1 MSGMTRAAV
10 SLHGKNP
17 VQRSSC
23 DTQPPGNRN
32 IVFHILVHRTA
43 ADDQG
48 MGAPQHKQDSVKE
61 ACFLYIMAGSSPKYE
76 RRIAMQ
82 PCLDDFYTTFD
93 DYAQM
98 HGYHARQTRESKW
111 TRKTVS
117 GLHIEPLDE
126 ASPLYTDGKAFA
138 PEVSQMAVAD
148 TAKNLGLAL
157 RTEDGYLPIRN
168 TAYKSLLDRAKIG
181 GSALPKLK
189 RPKLAGI
196 LNECLSVHKS
206 EALLL
211 VRNEKVAAFHSG
223 DARDY
228 SVLPIDALMT
238 SLCEKLNERFP
249 GNQFTQGYADHSLA
263 TASWSFP
270 TQRDELLEA
279 YDKAL
284 IARGQKHLASKFTPG
299 VRFSTSDVGVAA
311 ASVSA
316 LLTGGQYPI
325 RIGDVVSV
333 HHRRQTRVQDFDSSL
348 DMLFAQFSDT
358 IKKLESLL
366 DLTLCYPVNAMT
378 LVCKKLAMPK
388 AAAMEA
394 IEMFR
399 MAVGEAPASAHDVY
413 MAMQEI
419 LFILKTGHVPEA
431 KLMLPACLAGALPT
445 LQVRIFLHHVGVKVI
460 LPLRQ
465 VRPVADDL
473 FGAQAVVLCQRHKGQ
488 MQVGR
493 FLVHVYHRRHD
504 IFTAYPVNEEI
515 RTTTSTLGKA
525 APGPRCGTAR
535 NM

>member
-1 MSGMTRAAV
+1 
-10 SLHGKNP
+10 
-17 VQRSSC
+17 
-23 DTQPPGNRN
+23 
-32 IVFHILVHRTA
+32 
-43 ADDQG
+43 
-48 MGAPQHKQDSVKE
+48 
-61 ACFLYIMAGSSPKYE
+61 
-76 RRIAMQ
+76 MQ
-82 PCLDDFYTTFD
+82 TCLDDFYTTFD

-249 GNQFTQGYADHSLA
+249 GNRFTQGYADHSLA

-270 TQRDELLEA
+270 AQRDELLEA

-284 IARGQKHLASKFTPG
+284 IAHGQKHLASKFTPG

-333 HHRRQTRVQDFDSSL
+333 HHRRQTRVQDFDASL

-419 LFILKTGHVPEA
+419 LFILKTGHVSEA
-431 KLMLPACLAGALPT
+431 KLICTEESIARALTLRWSDYDLPGA
-445 LQVRIFLHHVGVKVI
+445 VR
-460 LPLRQ
+460 
-465 VRPVADDL
+465 
-473 FGAQAVVLCQRHKGQ
+473 
-488 MQVGR
+488 
-493 FLVHVYHRRHD
+493 Y
-504 IFTAYPVNEEI
+504 
-515 RTTTSTLGKA
+515 
-525 APGPRCGTAR
+525 
-535 NM
+535 

>member
-1 MSGMTRAAV
+1 
-10 SLHGKNP
+10 
-17 VQRSSC
+17 
-23 DTQPPGNRN
+23 
-32 IVFHILVHRTA
+32 
-43 ADDQG
+43 
-48 MGAPQHKQDSVKE
+48 
-61 ACFLYIMAGSSPKYE
+61 
-76 RRIAMQ
+76 
-82 PCLDDFYTTFD
+82 
-93 DYAQM
+93 M

-111 TRKTVS
+111 TRNTVS

-228 SVLPIDALMT
+228 SILPIDELMT

-249 GNQFTQGYADHSLA
+249 GNLFTQGYADHSLA

-270 TQRDELLEA
+270 AQRDELLET

-284 IARGQKHLASKFTPG
+284 IAHGQKHLASKFTPG

-378 LVCKKLAMPK
+378 LICKKLAMPK
-388 AAAMEA
+388 AAAMES

-431 KLMLPACLAGALPT
+431 KLICAEESIARALTLRWSDYDLPGA
-445 LQVRIFLHHVGVKVI
+445 
-460 LPLRQ
+460 
-465 VRPVADDL
+465 
-473 FGAQAVVLCQRHKGQ
+473 VL
-488 MQVGR
+488 
-493 FLVHVYHRRHD
+493 Y
-504 IFTAYPVNEEI
+504 
-515 RTTTSTLGKA
+515 
-525 APGPRCGTAR
+525 
-535 NM
+535 

>member
-1 MSGMTRAAV
+1 
-10 SLHGKNP
+10 
-17 VQRSSC
+17 
-23 DTQPPGNRN
+23 
-32 IVFHILVHRTA
+32 
-43 ADDQG
+43 
-48 MGAPQHKQDSVKE
+48 
-61 ACFLYIMAGSSPKYE
+61 
-76 RRIAMQ
+76 MQ
-82 PCLDDFYTTFD
+82 TCLDDFYTTFD

-138 PEVSQMAVAD
+138 PEVSQTAVAD

-270 TQRDELLEA
+270 AQRDELLEA

-284 IARGQKHLASKFTPG
+284 IAHGQKHLASKFTPG

-333 HHRRQTRVQDFDSSL
+333 HHRRQTKVQDFDASL
-348 DMLFAQFSDT
+348 DISYGKILDCW
-358 IKKLESLL
+358 IKS
-366 DLTLCYPVNAMT
+366 
-378 LVCKKLAMPK
+378 
-388 AAAMEA
+388 
-394 IEMFR
+394 
-399 MAVGEAPASAHDVY
+399 AS
-413 MAMQEI
+413 
-419 LFILKTGHVPEA
+419 
-431 KLMLPACLAGALPT
+431 
-445 LQVRIFLHHVGVKVI
+445 
-460 LPLRQ
+460 
-465 VRPVADDL
+465 
-473 FGAQAVVLCQRHKGQ
+473 
-488 MQVGR
+488 
-493 FLVHVYHRRHD
+493 
-504 IFTAYPVNEEI
+504 
-515 RTTTSTLGKA
+515 RT
-525 APGPRCGTAR
+525 
-535 NM
+535 NF